1 MHNQFLN
8 ICDGVKLIL
17 TPCIYEGFNLK
28 PGMLLFDAD
37 TTYRY
42 LTGLDYPFVAVDEV
56 IPETV
61 TDLDCL
67 GRPNT
72 RCILD
77 GYKLVP
83 NNHTKVRVTLTFPW
97 DYHFYDKLVSAI
109 DLVLGEDKLYNLLI
123 ESKFMG
129 YEKDGQILSVYD
141 DKRCFYYM
149 YMHVIGNIYLQRF
162 MSGGRDKLVTFS
174 VLQALSLNSFKGNH
188 LSRFNGSDLYLED
201 DSGLY
206 GFLRVFFGKESKYF
220 DKGYINKV
228 VGELQSYFIKTRKNR
243 YIDIF
248 PNSIGTAYNEF
259 ATSDGFNIKPCN
271 LVFRDFAAE
280 KYLYIVTKDDYGY
293 NLYDI
298 DTYIADDGLH
308 NIYLT
313 GIHKTDFAGIHK
325 LEDICDYQLYDGFY
339 FDGERFRSALFT
351 VQDHVSSEIDDF
363 IHCMLSISNMIA
375 EDKTF
380 TTGELT
386 KVLEVL
392 VPEASDN
399 FINSILD
406 IYNKYISYTLNYND
420 EVTIQSELIL

>member
-1 MHNQFLN
+1 MNNQFLN

-17 TPCIYEGFNLK
+17 APCIYEGFNLK

-37 TTYRY
+37 TTYRC
-42 LTGLDYPFVAVDEV
+42 LTGFDYPFVAVDEV

-72 RCILD
+72 RIILD
-77 GYKLVP
+77 GYKLVSG
-83 NNHTKVRVTLTFPW
+83 KSIRVSVTLTFPSA
-97 DYHFYDKLVSAI
+97 YHYYDKLLSAI
-109 DLVLGEDKLYNLLI
+109 DLVLGEDKLYNLFI

-129 YEKDGQILSVYD
+129 YERDGQILSVYD

-149 YMHVIGNIYLQRF
+149 YMHVIGSIYLQRF
-162 MSGGRDKLVTFS
+162 MSGSRDKLVTFS
-174 VLQALSLNSFKGNH
+174 VLQALSLNSFKGNY
-188 LSRFNGSDLYLED
+188 LSRFNGSDLHLED
-201 DSGLY
+201 DNGLY
-206 GFLRVFFGKESKYF
+206 GFLRVFFGEESKYF
-220 DKGYINKV
+220 DKGYIDKV
-228 VGELQSYFIKTRKNR
+228 VGELQSYFIKTRKDR

-259 ATSDGFNIKPCN
+259 VTSDGFNIKPCN
-271 LVFRDFAAE
+271 LAFRDFASE

-313 GIHKTDFAGIHK
+313 GIHKIDFAGIHK

-339 FDGERFRSALFT
+339 FDGERFKSALFT
-351 VQDHVSSEIDDF
+351 VQDHISSEVDDF
-363 IHCMLSISNMIA
+363 IYCMLSISDMIS
-375 EDKTF
+375 EDKCL
-380 TTGELT
+380 TTDELT
-386 KVLEVL
+386 KVIKVL
-392 VPEASDN
+392 SPDSDDS

-406 IYNKYISYTLNYND
+406 IYNKYISYTLNYNN
-420 EVTIQSELIL
+420 EVTMQSELIL